1 MGWGGRRRIWGSLG
15 LSPGKEGGKQSSPT
29 EYTGGNSRKLI
40 ANKPPMRGGGVIN
53 ITEPYEGGR
62 GKIGRFY
69 NNNNNNNN
77 KDFIYRGGHVT
88 AEKLTN
94 LWPSN

>member
-1 MGWGGRRRIWGSLG
+1 MSSRERIHHISCITNKSLFIVCGVGWEEKDLGITWSFTGKGG
-15 LSPGKEGGKQSSPT
+15 GGKQSSPT

-69 NNNNNNNN
+69 
-77 KDFIYRGGHVT
+77 DDRT
-88 AEKLTN
+88 
-94 LWPSN
+94 

>member
-1 MGWGGRRRIWGSLG
+1 MGWGGRITWSFT
-15 LSPGKEGGKQSSPT
+15 GKGGGGKQSSPT

-40 ANKPPMRGGGVIN
+40 ANKPPMRGGVIN

-69 NNNNNNNN
+69 
-77 KDFIYRGGHVT
+77 DDRT
-88 AEKLTN
+88 
-94 LWPSN
+94 

>member
-1 MGWGGRRRIWGSLG
+1 MGGEGFGDHLVFHRERRGREAIVANGV
-15 LSPGKEGGKQSSPT
+15 
-29 EYTGGNSRKLI
+29 YGGNSRKLI

-69 NNNNNNNN
+69 
-77 KDFIYRGGHVT
+77 DDRT
-88 AEKLTN
+88 
-94 LWPSN
+94 